1 MGQTK
6 GPWTVADSRCLYR
19 NPWIAVR
26 EDKVIRPD
34 GQESVFGVVEM
45 KPGVSVLPVDDEGN
59 AYLVREYRYTLDRET
74 IEVVAGGVDDGER
87 VEEAARREL
96 REEAG
101 IVAEAWTDLGVVDQ
115 LTEVVV
121 SPNRLFL
128 ARQLTFVRPERE
140 GSERIRTVKVP
151 LAEAVGWVMDGTI
164 SHAASA
170 TLVLKAE
177 RILGVGRLE
186 HQGMSDG

>member
-1 MGQTK
+1 MTTRAIGALTDRF
-6 GPWTVADSRCLYR
+6 WRTAYRVAFRAARLWWRLRRPAHDGAVAAVWLRGRVLTIRQSYR
-19 NPWIAVR
+19 SNSCWPGGG
-26 EDKVIRPD
+26 IR
-34 GQESVFGVVEM
+34 
-45 KPGVSVLPVDDEGN
+45 
-59 AYLVREYRYTLDRET
+59 
-74 IEVVAGGVDDGER
+74 GGEEPR
-87 VEEAARREL
+87 EAARREL

-101 IVAEAWTDLGVVDQ
+101 IEAEAWTDLGVVDQ

-151 LAEAVGWVMDGTI
+151 MAEAVRWVMDGTI

-186 HQGMSDG
+186 HHGVHDG

>member
-1 MGQTK
+1 MRQRRGS
-6 GPWTVADSRCLYR
+6 WTVTGSRDVYR

-26 EDKVIRPD
+26 EDEVVQPD
-34 GQESVFGVVEM
+34 GQEGVFGVVEM
-45 KPGVSVLPVDDEGN
+45 KPGVSVLPVDDDRT

-74 IEVVAGGVDDGER
+74 IEAVAGGIDDGEPP
-87 VEEAARREL
+87 EQAARGEL

-101 IVAEAWTDLGVVDQ
+101 IEAGEWIDLGVVDQ

-121 SPNRLFL
+121 SPTRLFL

-151 LAEAVGWVMDGTI
+151 LAEAVRWVMDGTI

-177 RILGVGRLE
+177 RVLSGGRLE
-186 HQGMSDG
+186 HQGANDG